1 MKKGTIINK
10 KQITLA
16 VMVVGL
22 AAAVWLN
29 MKYSAANGEFLPS
42 DDSSKIFGQTDYVG
56 DELES
61 DDSTLQVGANAYF
74 TNARSNRDKTREEN
88 IELLQETISN
98 VKTDDTAKKS
108 AVDQLAVITK
118 RSENETA
125 IESLIKA
132 KGFTDSIAIIGDEG
146 VNIIVE
152 AEKLLDSQVQQIK
165 DIVIGQTGISIEKIK
180 ILTVK

>member
-29 MKYSAANGEFLPS
+29 MKYSAANGQFSPT
-42 DDSSKIFGQTDYVG
+42 DDSSKIFGQTDYVNT
-56 DELES
+56 ES
-61 DDSTLQVGANAYF
+61 DSSDSTIQVNGNAYF
-74 TNARSNRDKTREEN
+74 TNARSNRDKTRQES
-88 IELLQETISN
+88 IDLLKETISN

-108 AVDQLAVITK
+108 AVDQLAALTK
-118 RSENETA
+118 RGENETS

-132 KGFTDSIAIIGDEG
+132 KGFSESIAIIGDDS
-146 VNIIVE
+146 VNVIVE

-165 DIVIGQTGISIEKIK
+165 DIVLGQTGISIEKIK